1 MCSLL
6 FSSERDIKCI
16 SDVLVSMNPDQP
28 VEYLI
33 HPHLPIVIDQILRAI
48 TNA

>member
-6 FSSERDIKCI
+6 FSSERDIKYI

-33 HPHLPIVIDQILRAI
+33 HPNIPIFIDPI
-48 TNA
+48 